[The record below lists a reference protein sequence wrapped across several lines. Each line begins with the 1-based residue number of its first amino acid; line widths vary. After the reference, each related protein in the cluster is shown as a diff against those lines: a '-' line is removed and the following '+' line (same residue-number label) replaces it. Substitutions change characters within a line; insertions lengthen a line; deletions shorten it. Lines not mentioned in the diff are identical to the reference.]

1 MKFTKKNKNMKNFFF
16 KSILIFFLFII
27 SFHFTFNIAIKKINQ
42 QIYEI
47 TTKENVEKIKNQIR
61 DEMKNAIEK
70 DNYINKDDARL
81 ISSFL
86 KKIIKELEI
95 NF

>member
-1 MKFTKKNKNMKNFFF
+1 MKTFFF

-27 SFHFTFNIAIKKINQ
+27 AFHLTFNIAIKKINQ

-47 TTKENVEKIKNQIR
+47 RTKENIEKIKNQIR

-70 DNYINKDDARL
+70 DNYISKDDARL

-86 KKIIKELEI
+86 KKIIRELEI

>member
-1 MKFTKKNKNMKNFFF
+1 MKIFFF

-27 SFHFTFNIAIKKINQ
+27 AFHLTFNIAIKKINQ

-47 TTKENVEKIKNQIR
+47 RTKENVEKIKNQIR

>member
-1 MKFTKKNKNMKNFFF
+1 MKTFFF
-16 KSILIFFLFII
+16 KSILIFFLFIVA
-27 SFHFTFNIAIKKINQ
+27 FHLTFNIAIKKINQ

-47 TTKENVEKIKNQIR
+47 RTKENIEKIKNQIR

-70 DNYINKDDARL
+70 DNYISKDDARL

-86 KKIIKELEI
+86 KKIFIELEI

>member
-1 MKFTKKNKNMKNFFF
+1 MKIFFF

-27 SFHFTFNIAIKKINQ
+27 AFHLTFNIAIKKINQ
-42 QIYEI
+42 KIFEI

-61 DEMKNAIEK
+61 DEMKSAIAK
-70 DNYINKDDARL
+70 DNYISKDDAKL
-81 ISSFL
+81 ISSFF
-86 KKIIKELEI
+86 KKIMKDLEI

>member
-1 MKFTKKNKNMKNFFF
+1 MKIFFF

-27 SFHFTFNIAIKKINQ
+27 AFHFTFTIAIKKINQ
-42 QIYEI
+42 KISEI

-61 DEMKNAIEK
+61 DEMKIAIAK
-70 DNYINKDDARL
+70 DNYISKDDAKL

-86 KKIIKELEI
+86 KKIMKELEF

>member
-1 MKFTKKNKNMKNFFF
+1 MKIFFF

-27 SFHFTFNIAIKKINQ
+27 AFHLTFNIAIKKINQ
-42 QIYEI
+42 KVFEI
-47 TTKENVEKIKNQIR
+47 TTKENIEKIKNQIR

-70 DNYINKDDARL
+70 DNYISKDDAKL

-86 KKIIKELEI
+86 KKIMKDLKI

>member
-1 MKFTKKNKNMKNFFF
+1 MKTFFF
-16 KSILIFFLFII
+16 KSILIFFLFIVA
-27 SFHFTFNIAIKKINQ
+27 FHLTFNIAIKKINQ

-47 TTKENVEKIKNQIR
+47 RTKENVEKIKNQIR

-70 DNYINKDDARL
+70 DNYISKDDARL

-86 KKIIKELEI
+86 KKIFIELEI

>member
-1 MKFTKKNKNMKNFFF
+1 MKTFFF

-27 SFHFTFNIAIKKINQ
+27 AFHLTFNIAIKKINQ

-47 TTKENVEKIKNQIR
+47 RTKENIEKIKNQIR